1 MRKVNEYSRRDDI
14 LRAISAEYGG
24 LDSRGVWELVE
35 LPAGAVAHPILM
47 LVKVKI
53 LPSGEEDKVKA
64 RAVLR
69 GDQMVSGRGYG
80 EVFAPSSPLS
90 GM

>member
-1 MRKVNEYSRRDDI
+1 
-14 LRAISAEYGG
+14 
-24 LDSRGVWELVE
+24 
-35 LPAGAVAHPILM
+35 M

-69 GDQMVSGRGYG
+69 GDQMVSGRDYG
-80 EVFAPSSPLS
+80 EVFAPTAQLTSVRCVTADA
-90 GM
+90 GMERARERRPSETDPYLLCTR